1 MAIND
6 LNRTLT
12 RSESQSHTSEA
23 IGHAEDMSS
32 VITNID
38 PEVTLFLNRFGSE
51 EDATT
56 LKFSWLTEG
65 LQPPGENA
73 HLEKEDYSSEKI
85 GHLEGLENNCQRFV
99 NSYYVTEAQRK
110 VAKVYRPEDELARLL
125 EQCSRKHAA
134 DIEYALVNNETTNAE
149 TGSGDNATPAKTG
162 GIPFFMAT
170 QEIDIT
176 LSTSDGTVTASSE
189 HGLATGDFVYFTAKD
204 LPTKLSAKTI
214 YYVRLDATTPK
225 TKFTI
230 FNTQKGAVENI
241 ASEQVKPTTAGT
253 TVKIIKNNVLDLG
266 NTDYTLDDLN
276 AVMEMAY
283 NRGGNPTHAF
293 MSPAKKRAFSNLV
306 IAQATSY
313 RDMAKKNKLN
323 LVADVIQT
331 DYGVLTAEAHRMMPD
346 SRIYCMDMGYWGLKW
361 FTHTKDVPIPKK
373 GSYDERM
380 LESWLGLKCS
390 APKASAAIV
399 GVKR

>member
-6 LNRTLT
+6 VTSSLSYST
-12 RSESQSHTSEA
+12 SQSHTSDA
-23 IGHAEDMSS
+23 IGHAEDMSN

-73 HLEKEDYSSEKI
+73 HLEKEDYSSKEI

-110 VAKVYRPEDELARLL
+110 VAKVYRPEDVLARLL

-149 TGSGDNATPAKTG
+149 LNKTTPAKTG
-162 GIPFFMAT
+162 GVPFFMAT
-170 QEIDIT
+170 QELDVT
-176 LSTSDGTVTASSE
+176 VSTSDGSVTTTKP
-189 HGLATGDFVYFTAKD
+189 HGLETGDFVYFTAKTM
-204 LPTKLSAKTI
+204 PTGLSAKTI
-214 YYVRLDATTPK
+214 YYIRTDNTTPK

-241 ASEQVKPTTAGT
+241 AAEQVKPSTAGT
-253 TVKIIKNNVLDLG
+253 SAKIIKNNVLDLG
-266 NTDYTLDDLN
+266 GTVDYTLDDLN

-293 MSPAKKRAFSNLV
+293 MSPAKKRAFSQLV

-331 DYGVLTAEAHRMMPD
+331 DYGVLTAEAHRMLPD
-346 SRIYCMDMGYWGLKW
+346 SRIYCMDMGYWGIKYFL
-361 FTHTKDVPIPKK
+361 HTRDVPIPKK

-380 LESWLGLKCS
+380 LETWLGLKCS
-390 APKASAAIV
+390 APKASAAII
-399 GVKR
+399 GIKR

>member
-6 LNRTLT
+6 VTSSLSYST
-12 RSESQSHTSEA
+12 SQSHTSDA
-23 IGHAEDMSS
+23 IGHAEDMSN

-73 HLEKEDYSSEKI
+73 HLEKEDYSSKEI

-149 TGSGDNATPAKTG
+149 LNKTTPAKTG
-162 GIPFFMAT
+162 GVPFFMAT
-170 QEIDIT
+170 QELDVT
-176 LSTSDGTVTASSE
+176 VSTADGSVTTTKP
-189 HGLATGDFVYFTAKD
+189 HGLETGDFVYFTAKTM
-204 LPTKLSAKTI
+204 PTGLSAKTI
-214 YYVRLDATTPK
+214 YYIRTDNTTPK

-241 ASEQVKPTTAGT
+241 TAEQVKPSAAGT
-253 TVKIIKNNVLDLG
+253 SAKIIKNNVLDLG
-266 NTDYTLDDLN
+266 GTVDYTLDDLN

-293 MSPAKKRAFSNLV
+293 MSPAKKRAFSQLV

-331 DYGVLTAEAHRMMPD
+331 DYGVLTAEAHRMLPD
-346 SRIYCMDMGYWGLKW
+346 SRIYCMDMGYWGIKW
-361 FTHTKDVPIPKK
+361 FEHTHDVPIPKK

-380 LESWLGLKCS
+380 LESWLGLKCA
-390 APKASAAIV
+390 APKASAAII
-399 GVKR
+399 GIKR

>member
-6 LNRTLT
+6 VTSSLSYST
-12 RSESQSHTSEA
+12 SQSHTSDA
-23 IGHAEDMSS
+23 IGHAEDMSN

-73 HLEKEDYSSEKI
+73 HLEKEDYSSKEI

-149 TGSGDNATPAKTG
+149 LNKTTPAKTG
-162 GIPFFMAT
+162 GVPFFMAT
-170 QEIDIT
+170 QELDVTVSTADGSIT
-176 LSTSDGTVTASSE
+176 TTKP
-189 HGLATGDFVYFTAKD
+189 HGLETGDFVYFTAKTM
-204 LPTKLSAKTI
+204 PTGLSAKTI
-214 YYVRLDATTPK
+214 YYIRTDNTTPK

-241 ASEQVKPTTAGT
+241 AAEQVKPSTAGT
-253 TVKIIKNNVLDLG
+253 SAKIIKNNVLDLG
-266 NTDYTLDDLN
+266 GTVDYTLDDLN

-293 MSPAKKRAFSNLV
+293 MSPAKKRAFSQLV

-331 DYGVLTAEAHRMMPD
+331 DYGVLTAEAHRMLPD
-346 SRIYCMDMGYWGLKW
+346 SRIYCMDMGYWGIKYFL
-361 FTHTKDVPIPKK
+361 HTRDVPIPKK

-380 LESWLGLKCS
+380 LETWLGLKCS
-390 APKASAAIV
+390 APKASAAII
-399 GVKR
+399 GIKR

>member
-6 LNRTLT
+6 VTSSLSYST
-12 RSESQSHTSEA
+12 SQSHTSDA
-23 IGHAEDMSS
+23 IGHAEDMSN

-73 HLEKEDYSSEKI
+73 HLEKEDYSSKEI

-149 TGSGDNATPAKTG
+149 LNKTTPAKTG
-162 GIPFFMAT
+162 GVPFFMAT
-170 QEIDIT
+170 QELDVT
-176 LSTSDGTVTASSE
+176 VSTSDGSVTTTKP
-189 HGLATGDFVYFTAKD
+189 HGLETGDFVYFTAKTM
-204 LPTKLSAKTI
+204 PTGLSAKTI
-214 YYVRLDATTPK
+214 YYIRTDNTTPK

-241 ASEQVKPTTAGT
+241 AAEQVKPSTAGT
-253 TVKIIKNNVLDLG
+253 SAKIIKNNVLDLG
-266 NTDYTLDDLN
+266 GTVDYTLDDLN

-293 MSPAKKRAFSNLV
+293 MSPAKKRAFSQLV

-331 DYGVLTAEAHRMMPD
+331 DYGVLTAEAHRMLPD
-346 SRIYCMDMGYWGLKW
+346 SRIYCMDMGYWGIKYFL
-361 FTHTKDVPIPKK
+361 HTRDVPIPKK

-380 LESWLGLKCS
+380 LETWLGLKCS
-390 APKASAAIV
+390 APKASAAII
-399 GVKR
+399 GIKR

>member
-6 LNRTLT
+6 FNRTLT
-12 RSESQSHTSEA
+12 RSESQSHTTDA

-134 DIEYALVNNETTNAE
+134 DIEYALVFNETTNAE
-149 TGSGDNATPAKTG
+149 SGTTPAKTG
-162 GIPFFMAT
+162 GVPFFMSVEEVDAT
-170 QEIDIT
+170 V
-176 LSTSDGTVTASSE
+176 STTDGVVTTTSA
-189 HGLATGDFVYFTAKD
+189 HGLETGDFVYFTAKT
-204 LPTKLSAKTI
+204 LPTGLSAKTI

-230 FNTQKGAVENI
+230 FNTMKGAVENI
-241 ASEQVKPTTAGT
+241 TSEQVKPTAAGT
-253 TVKIIKNNVLDLG
+253 SVKIVKNNVLDLG
-266 NTDYTLDDLN
+266 GATDYTLDDLN
-276 AVMEMAY
+276 TVMEMAY

-293 MSPAKKRAFSNLV
+293 MSPAKKRAFSQLV

-331 DYGVLTAEAHRMMPD
+331 DYGVLTAEAHRMLPD
-346 SRIYCMDMGYWGLKW
+346 SRIYCMDMGYWGLKY
-361 FTHTKDVPIPKK
+361 FLHTRDVPIPKK

-380 LESWLGLKCS
+380 LETWLGLKCS
-390 APKASAAIV
+390 APKASAAII
-399 GVKR
+399 GIKR

>member
-6 LNRTLT
+6 VTSSLSYST
-12 RSESQSHTSEA
+12 SQSHTSDA
-23 IGHAEDMSS
+23 IGHAEDMSN

-56 LKFSWLTEG
+56 LKFNWLTEG

-73 HLEKEDYSSEKI
+73 HLEKEDYSSKEI

-149 TGSGDNATPAKTG
+149 LNKTTPAKTG
-162 GIPFFMAT
+162 GVPFFMAT
-170 QEIDIT
+170 QELDVT
-176 LSTSDGTVTASSE
+176 VSTSDGSVTTTKP
-189 HGLATGDFVYFTAKD
+189 HGLETGDFVYFTAKTM
-204 LPTKLSAKTI
+204 PTGLSAKTI
-214 YYVRLDATTPK
+214 YYIRTDNTTPK

-241 ASEQVKPTTAGT
+241 AAEQVKPSTAGT
-253 TVKIIKNNVLDLG
+253 SAKIIKNNVLDLG
-266 NTDYTLDDLN
+266 GTVDYTLDDLN

-293 MSPAKKRAFSNLV
+293 MSPAKKRAFSQLV

-331 DYGVLTAEAHRMMPD
+331 DYGVLTAEAHRMLPD
-346 SRIYCMDMGYWGLKW
+346 SRIYCMDMGYWGIKW
-361 FTHTKDVPIPKK
+361 FEHTHDVPIPKK
-373 GSYDERM
+373 GS
-380 LESWLGLKCS
+380 
-390 APKASAAIV
+390 
-399 GVKR
+399 

>member
-6 LNRTLT
+6 VT
-12 RSESQSHTSEA
+12 RSLSYSTSQSHTSDA

-56 LKFSWLTEG
+56 LKFSWMTEG

-73 HLEKEDYSSEKI
+73 HLEKEDYSSKEI

-134 DIEYALVNNETTNAE
+134 DIEYALVNNEATNAE
-149 TGSGDNATPAKTG
+149 LNKTTPAKTG
-162 GIPFFMAT
+162 GVPFFMAT
-170 QEIDIT
+170 QELDVT
-176 LSTSDGTVTASSE
+176 VSTSDGSITTTNP
-189 HGLATGDFVYFTAKD
+189 HGLETGDFVYFTAKTM
-204 LPTKLSAKTI
+204 PTGLSAKTI
-214 YYVRLDATTPK
+214 YYIRTDTTTPK

-241 ASEQVKPTTAGT
+241 AAEQVKPSAAGT
-253 TVKIIKNNVLDLG
+253 SAKIIKNNVLDLG
-266 NTDYTLDDLN
+266 GTVDYTLDDLN

-293 MSPAKKRAFSNLV
+293 MSPAKKRAFSQLV

-331 DYGVLTAEAHRMMPD
+331 DYGVLTAEAHRMLPD
-346 SRIYCMDMGYWGLKW
+346 SRIYCMDMGYWGIKYFL
-361 FTHTKDVPIPKK
+361 HTRDVPIPKK

-380 LESWLGLKCS
+380 LETWLGLKCS
-390 APKASAAIV
+390 APKASAAII
-399 GVKR
+399 GIKR

>member
-6 LNRTLT
+6 FNRTLNY
-12 RSESQSHTSEA
+12 SESQSHTSEA

-73 HLEKEDYSSEKI
+73 HLEKEDYESKKI

-99 NSYYVTEAQRK
+99 NSYWVTEAQRK
-110 VAKVYRPEDELARLL
+110 VAKVYRPEDEMARLL

-149 TGSGDNATPAKTG
+149 TGSTPAKTG

-170 QEIDIT
+170 QEIAVT
-176 LSTSDGTVTASSE
+176 VATADGSVTATSN
-189 HGLATGDFVYFTAKD
+189 HGLETGDFVYFTATTM
-204 LPTKLSAKTI
+204 PTGLSAKTI
-214 YYVRLDATTPK
+214 YYVRVDATNPK

-241 ASEQVKPTTAGT
+241 AVEQVKPSAAGT
-253 TVKIIKNNVLDLG
+253 SVKIIKNNVVDLG
-266 NTDYTLDDLN
+266 GSTDYTLDDLN
-276 AVMEMAY
+276 AVMEMTY

-293 MSPAKKRAFSNLV
+293 MSPAKKRKFSQLV
-306 IAQATSY
+306 IAQATAY

-331 DYGVLTAEAHRMMPD
+331 DYGVLTAEAHRMLPD

-361 FTHTKDVPIPKK
+361 FTHTKEVPIPKK

-380 LESWLGLKCS
+380 LESWLGLKAS
-390 APKASAAIV
+390 APKASGAII
-399 GVKR
+399 GIKR

>member
-6 LNRTLT
+6 VTSSLSYST
-12 RSESQSHTSEA
+12 SQSHTSDA
-23 IGHAEDMSS
+23 IGHAEDMSN

-73 HLEKEDYSSEKI
+73 HLEKEDYSSKEI

-149 TGSGDNATPAKTG
+149 LNKTTPAKTG
-162 GIPFFMAT
+162 GVPFFMAT
-170 QEIDIT
+170 QELDVT
-176 LSTSDGTVTASSE
+176 VSTSDGSVTTTKP
-189 HGLATGDFVYFTAKD
+189 HGLETGDFVYFTAKTI
-204 LPTKLSAKTI
+204 PTGLSAKTI
-214 YYVRLDATTPK
+214 YYIRTDNTTPK

-241 ASEQVKPTTAGT
+241 AAEQVKPSTAGT
-253 TVKIIKNNVLDLG
+253 SAKIIKNNVLDLG
-266 NTDYTLDDLN
+266 GTVDYTLDDLN

-293 MSPAKKRAFSNLV
+293 MSPAKKRAFSQLV

-331 DYGVLTAEAHRMMPD
+331 DYGVLTAEAHRMLPD
-346 SRIYCMDMGYWGLKW
+346 SRIYCMDMGYWGIKYFL
-361 FTHTKDVPIPKK
+361 HTRDVPIPKK

-380 LESWLGLKCS
+380 LETWLGLKCS
-390 APKASAAIV
+390 APKASAAII
-399 GVKR
+399 GIKR

>member
-6 LNRTLT
+6 VTSSLSYST
-12 RSESQSHTSEA
+12 SQSHTSDA
-23 IGHAEDMSS
+23 IGHAEDMSN

-73 HLEKEDYSSEKI
+73 HLEKEDYSSKEI

-149 TGSGDNATPAKTG
+149 LNKTTPAKTG
-162 GIPFFMAT
+162 GVPFFMAT
-170 QEIDIT
+170 QELDVT
-176 LSTSDGTVTASSE
+176 VSTADGSVTTTKP
-189 HGLATGDFVYFTAKD
+189 HGLETGDFVYFTAKTM
-204 LPTKLSAKTI
+204 PTGLSAKTI
-214 YYVRLDATTPK
+214 YYIRTDNTTPK

-241 ASEQVKPTTAGT
+241 AAEQVKPSTAGT
-253 TVKIIKNNVLDLG
+253 SAKIIKNNVLDLG
-266 NTDYTLDDLN
+266 GTVDYTLDDLN

-293 MSPAKKRAFSNLV
+293 MSPAKKRAFSQLV

-331 DYGVLTAEAHRMMPD
+331 DYGVLTAEAHRMLPD
-346 SRIYCMDMGYWGLKW
+346 SRIYCMDMGYWGIKYFL
-361 FTHTKDVPIPKK
+361 HTRDVPIPKK

-380 LESWLGLKCS
+380 LETWLGLKCS
-390 APKASAAIV
+390 APKASAAII
-399 GVKR
+399 GIKR

>member
-6 LNRTLT
+6 VTSSLSYST
-12 RSESQSHTSEA
+12 SQSHTSDA
-23 IGHAEDMSS
+23 IGHAEDMSN

-73 HLEKEDYSSEKI
+73 HLEKEDYSSKEI

-149 TGSGDNATPAKTG
+149 LNKTTPAKTG
-162 GIPFFMAT
+162 GVPFFMAT
-170 QEIDIT
+170 QELDVT
-176 LSTSDGTVTASSE
+176 VSTSDGSVTTTKP
-189 HGLATGDFVYFTAKD
+189 HGLETGDFVYFTAKTM
-204 LPTKLSAKTI
+204 PTGLSAKTI
-214 YYVRLDATTPK
+214 YYIRTDNTTPK

-241 ASEQVKPTTAGT
+241 AAEQVKPSAAGT
-253 TVKIIKNNVLDLG
+253 SAKIIKNNVLDLG
-266 NTDYTLDDLN
+266 GTVDYTLDDLN

-293 MSPAKKRAFSNLV
+293 MSPAKKRAFSQLV

-331 DYGVLTAEAHRMMPD
+331 DYGVLTAEAHRMLPD
-346 SRIYCMDMGYWGLKW
+346 SRIYCMDMGYWGIKYFL
-361 FTHTKDVPIPKK
+361 HTRDVPIPKK

-380 LESWLGLKCS
+380 LETWLGLKCS
-390 APKASAAIV
+390 APKASAAII
-399 GVKR
+399 GIKR

>member
-6 LNRTLT
+6 VT
-12 RSESQSHTSEA
+12 RSLSYSTSQSHTSDA

-56 LKFSWLTEG
+56 LKFSWMTEG

-73 HLEKEDYSSEKI
+73 HLEKEDYSSKEI

-149 TGSGDNATPAKTG
+149 QNKTTPAKTG
-162 GIPFFMAT
+162 GVPFFMAT
-170 QEIDIT
+170 QELDVTVGTTDGSIT
-176 LSTSDGTVTASSE
+176 TTKP
-189 HGLATGDFVYFTAKD
+189 HGLETGDFVYFTAKTM
-204 LPTKLSAKTI
+204 PTGLSAKTI
-214 YYVRLDATTPK
+214 YYIRTDETTPK

-241 ASEQVKPTTAGT
+241 AAEQVKPSAAGT
-253 TVKIIKNNVLDLG
+253 STKIIKNNVLDLG
-266 NTDYTLDDLN
+266 GTVDYTLDDLN

-293 MSPAKKRAFSNLV
+293 MSPAKKRAFSQLV

-331 DYGVLTAEAHRMMPD
+331 DYGVLTAEAHRMLPD
-346 SRIYCMDMGYWGLKW
+346 SRIYCMDMGYWGIKYFL
-361 FTHTKDVPIPKK
+361 HTRDVPIPKK

-380 LESWLGLKCS
+380 LETWLGLKCA
-390 APKASAAIV
+390 APKASAAII
-399 GVKR
+399 GIKR

>member
-6 LNRTLT
+6 VTSSLSYST
-12 RSESQSHTSEA
+12 SQSHTSDA
-23 IGHAEDMSS
+23 IGHAEDMSN

-73 HLEKEDYSSEKI
+73 HLEKEDYSSKEI

-149 TGSGDNATPAKTG
+149 LNKTTPAKTG
-162 GIPFFMAT
+162 GVPFFMAT
-170 QEIDIT
+170 QELDVT
-176 LSTSDGTVTASSE
+176 VSTADGSVTTTKP
-189 HGLATGDFVYFTAKD
+189 HGLETGDFVYFTAKTM
-204 LPTKLSAKTI
+204 PTGLSAKTI
-214 YYVRLDATTPK
+214 YYIRTDNTTPK

-241 ASEQVKPTTAGT
+241 AAEQVKPSAAGT
-253 TVKIIKNNVLDLG
+253 SAKIIKNNVLDLG
-266 NTDYTLDDLN
+266 GTVDYTLDDLN

-293 MSPAKKRAFSNLV
+293 MSPAKKRAFSQLV

-331 DYGVLTAEAHRMMPD
+331 DYGVLTAEAHRMLPD
-346 SRIYCMDMGYWGLKW
+346 SRIYCMDMGYWGIKYFL
-361 FTHTKDVPIPKK
+361 HTRDVPIPKK

-380 LESWLGLKCS
+380 LETWLGLKCS
-390 APKASAAIV
+390 APKASAAII
-399 GVKR
+399 GIKR

>member
-6 LNRTLT
+6 VTSSLSYST
-12 RSESQSHTSEA
+12 SQSHTSDA
-23 IGHAEDMSS
+23 IGHAEDMSN

-73 HLEKEDYSSEKI
+73 HLEKEDYSSKEI

-149 TGSGDNATPAKTG
+149 LNKTTPAKTG
-162 GIPFFMAT
+162 GVPFFMAT
-170 QEIDIT
+170 QELDVT
-176 LSTSDGTVTASSE
+176 VSTSDGSVTTTKP
-189 HGLATGDFVYFTAKD
+189 HGLETGDFVYFTAKTM
-204 LPTKLSAKTI
+204 PTGLSAKTI
-214 YYVRLDATTPK
+214 YYIRTDNTTPK

-241 ASEQVKPTTAGT
+241 AAEQVKPSTAGT
-253 TVKIIKNNVLDLG
+253 SAKIIKNNVLDLG
-266 NTDYTLDDLN
+266 GTVDYTLDDLN

-293 MSPAKKRAFSNLV
+293 MSPAKKRAFSQLV

-331 DYGVLTAEAHRMMPD
+331 DYGVLTAEAHRMLPD
-346 SRIYCMDMGYWGLKW
+346 SRIYCMDMGYWGIKW
-361 FTHTKDVPIPKK
+361 FEHTHDVPIPKK

-380 LESWLGLKCS
+380 L
-390 APKASAAIV
+390 
-399 GVKR
+399 

>member
-6 LNRTLT
+6 VTSSLSYST
-12 RSESQSHTSEA
+12 SQSHTSDA
-23 IGHAEDMSS
+23 IGHAEDMSN

-73 HLEKEDYSSEKI
+73 HLEKEDYSSKEI

-149 TGSGDNATPAKTG
+149 LNKTTPAKTG
-162 GIPFFMAT
+162 GVPFFMAT
-170 QEIDIT
+170 QELDVT
-176 LSTSDGTVTASSE
+176 VSTSDGSVTTTKP
-189 HGLATGDFVYFTAKD
+189 HGLETGDFVYFTAKTM
-204 LPTKLSAKTI
+204 PTGLSAKTI
-214 YYVRLDATTPK
+214 YYIRTDNTTPK

-241 ASEQVKPTTAGT
+241 TAEQVKPSAAGT
-253 TVKIIKNNVLDLG
+253 SAKIIKNNVLDLG
-266 NTDYTLDDLN
+266 GTVDYTLDDLN

-293 MSPAKKRAFSNLV
+293 MSPAKKRAFSQLV

-331 DYGVLTAEAHRMMPD
+331 DYGVLTAEAHRMLPD
-346 SRIYCMDMGYWGLKW
+346 SRIYCMDMGYWGIKYFL
-361 FTHTKDVPIPKK
+361 HTRDVPIPKK

-380 LESWLGLKCS
+380 LETWLGLKCS
-390 APKASAAIV
+390 APKASAAII
-399 GVKR
+399 GIKR